1 MEKKKYGKDFGEKE
15 FLLNYVNRRWGL
27 TKTAKV
33 GEVMALIRE
42 CQPASFK
49 EWEEWYFKNA
59 YTKTKVPVKMNK
71 EILKE
76 LGERLYAKLKEI
88 VIPEITNAI
97 RNLTLEDCLEYIYQL
112 TICRTYDGFLEEKS
126 VVNDVLAKK
135 FPSVIFEESNPQLD
149 HAGDIDYIGK
159 VGDKAFGIQIKPVT
173 VAANLGNY
181 DITARMQQS
190 FRDFG
195 EQYGGK
201 VFIILS
207 IDGEI
212 ANKEV
217 IEKIGQEIERLKKDQ
232 R

>member
-1 MEKKKYGKDFGEKE
+1 MEKKKYAKDFGEKE
-15 FLLNYVNRRWGL
+15 FLLNYGNRRWGL

-42 CQPASFK
+42 CQPNSFK
-49 EWEEWYFKNA
+49 EWEEWYFDKA
-59 YTKTKVPVKMNK
+59 YTKTKTPVKMNR

-76 LGERLYAKLKEI
+76 LGERLYAKIKEI

-97 RNLTLEDCLEYIYQL
+97 RNLTQEDCLEYIYQL

-135 FPSVIFEESNPQLD
+135 FPSIKFEESDPQLD

-159 VGDKAFGIQIKPVT
+159 VGKKAFGLQIKPVT
-173 VAANLGNY
+173 VNANLGNY
-181 DITARMQQS
+181 DISARMQQS
-190 FRDFG
+190 FRAFE

-201 VFIILS
+201 VYIVLS
-207 IDGEI
+207 VDGEI
-212 ANKEV
+212 ANKEI
-217 IEKIGQEIERLKKDQ
+217 IEQISREIERLSQ
-232 R
+232 

>member
-1 MEKKKYGKDFGEKE
+1 MPNKRYAKDFGNKE
-15 FLLNYVNRRWGL
+15 FLLNYGNRRWGL
-27 TKTAKV
+27 TKTSKV

-42 CQPASFK
+42 CQPTSFK
-49 EWEEWYFKNA
+49 EWEEWYFDNA
-59 YTKTKVPVKMNK
+59 YTKTKVPIKITR

-76 LGERLYAKLKEI
+76 LGERLYAKIKEI
-88 VIPEITNAI
+88 VVPEITNAI
-97 RNLTLEDCLEYIYQL
+97 QNLALEDCIEFIYQL
-112 TICRTYDGFLEEKS
+112 TVYRTYDGFLVEKS

-135 FPSVIFEESNPQLD
+135 FTEVKFEESDPRLD

-159 VGDKAFGIQIKPVT
+159 IGEKAFGIQIKPVT
-173 VAANLGNY
+173 VSANLGNY

-190 FRDFG
+190 FRAFE

-212 ANKEV
+212 ANKEI
-217 IEKIGQEIERLKKDQ
+217 IEEISQEIERLKTE
-232 R
+232 

>member
-27 TKTAKV
+27 TKTSKV

-59 YTKTKVPVKMNK
+59 YTKTKTPVKMNR

-76 LGERLYAKLKEI
+76 LGERLYAKFKEI

-97 RNLTLEDCLEYIYQL
+97 KNLTLEDCLEYIYQL
-112 TICRTYDGFLEEKS
+112 TVCRTYDGFLEEKS
-126 VVNDVLAKK
+126 VVNDVLAKR
-135 FPSVIFEESNPQLD
+135 FPSVKFEESNPQLD

-159 VGDKAFGIQIKPVT
+159 VGGKTFGIQIKPVT
-173 VAANLGNY
+173 VNANLGNY

-190 FRDFG
+190 FRDFE

-201 VFIILS
+201 VFIVLS

-217 IEKIGQEIERLKKDQ
+217 IEQIEKEIKRLQ
-232 R
+232 

>member
-1 MEKKKYGKDFGEKE
+1 MEKKKYAKDFGEKE
-15 FLLNYVNRRWGL
+15 FLLNYGNRRWGL

-42 CQPASFK
+42 CQPNSFK
-49 EWEEWYFKNA
+49 EWEEWYFDNA
-59 YTKTKVPVKMNK
+59 YTKTKTPVKMNR

-76 LGERLYAKLKEI
+76 LGERLHAKIKEI

-112 TICRTYDGFLEEKS
+112 TICRTYDGFLVEKS

-135 FPSVIFEESNPQLD
+135 FPSIEFEESNPQLD

-159 VGDKAFGIQIKPVT
+159 VGRKAFGLQIKPVT
-173 VAANLGNY
+173 VNANLGNY
-181 DITARMQQS
+181 DISARMQQS
-190 FRDFG
+190 FRAFE

-201 VFIILS
+201 VFIVLS

-212 ANKEV
+212 ANKEIV
-217 IEKIGQEIERLKKDQ
+217 EQISQEIKRLSQ
-232 R
+232 

>member
-27 TKTAKV
+27 TKTSKV

-59 YTKTKVPVKMNK
+59 YTKTKVPIKMSK

-135 FPSVIFEESNPQLD
+135 FPLVKFEESNPQLD

-217 IEKIGQEIERLKKDQ
+217 IEKIRQEIERLKKDQ

>member
-1 MEKKKYGKDFGEKE
+1 MERKKHSKDFGEKE

-27 TKTAKV
+27 TKTSKV

-42 CQPASFK
+42 CQPTSFK

-59 YTKTKVPVKMNK
+59 YTKTKTPIKMTR
-71 EILKE
+71 EILRE

-97 RNLTLEDCLEYIYQL
+97 KNLTPEDCLDYIYQL

-135 FPSVIFEESNPQLD
+135 FPSVKFEESNPQLD

-159 VGDKAFGIQIKPVT
+159 IGDKAFGIQIKPLT
-173 VAANLGNY
+173 VNANLGNY
-181 DITARMQQS
+181 DVSARMQQS
-190 FRDFG
+190 FRAFE

-201 VFIILS
+201 VFIVLS
-207 IDGEI
+207 VDGEI
-212 ANKEV
+212 ANKEIIEQ
-217 IEKIGQEIERLKKDQ
+217 IEKEIKRLQ
-232 R
+232 

>member
-1 MEKKKYGKDFGEKE
+1 MENKKQSKDFGDKE

-27 TKTAKV
+27 TKTSKV

-59 YTKTKVPVKMNK
+59 YTKTKTPVKMSR

-97 RNLTLEDCLEYIYQL
+97 RNLTLQDCLEYIYHL

-126 VVNDVLAKK
+126 IVNDILSKK
-135 FPSVIFEESNPQLD
+135 FPLVKFEESNPQLD

-159 VGDKAFGIQIKPVT
+159 VGKKAFGLQIKPVT
-173 VAANLGNY
+173 VNANLGNY

-190 FRDFG
+190 FRDFE

-217 IEKIGQEIERLKKDQ
+217 IEQIDEEIKRI

>member
-27 TKTAKV
+27 TKTSKV

-42 CQPASFK
+42 CQPTSFK

-59 YTKTKVPVKMNK
+59 YTKTKVPVKMSK

-97 RNLTLEDCLEYIYQL
+97 KNLTLEDCLEYIYQL
-112 TICRTYDGFLEEKS
+112 TVCRTYDGFLEEKS

-135 FPSVIFEESNPQLD
+135 FPLVKFEESNPQLD

-159 VGDKAFGIQIKPVT
+159 VGEKALGLQIKPVT
-173 VAANLGNY
+173 VNANLGNY

-190 FRDFG
+190 FRDFE

-201 VFIILS
+201 VFIVLS

-217 IEKIGQEIERLKKDQ
+217 IEHIGREIERLKAEK
-232 R
+232 

>member
-1 MEKKKYGKDFGEKE
+1 MPNKRYAKDFGNKE
-15 FLLNYVNRRWGL
+15 FLLNYGNRRWGL
-27 TKTAKV
+27 TKTSKV

-42 CQPASFK
+42 CQPTSFK
-49 EWEEWYFKNA
+49 EWEEWYFDNA
-59 YTKTKVPVKMNK
+59 YTKTKVPIKITR

-76 LGERLYAKLKEI
+76 LGERLYAKIKEI
-88 VIPEITNAI
+88 VVPEITNAI
-97 RNLTLEDCLEYIYQL
+97 QNLALEDCIEFIYQL
-112 TICRTYDGFLEEKS
+112 TVYRTYDGFLVEKS

-135 FPSVIFEESNPQLD
+135 FTSVKFEESDPRLD

-159 VGDKAFGIQIKPVT
+159 IGEKAFGIQIKPVT
-173 VAANLGNY
+173 VNANLGNY

-190 FRDFG
+190 FRAFE

-212 ANKEV
+212 ANKEI
-217 IEKIGQEIERLKKDQ
+217 IEEISQEIERLKTE
-232 R
+232 